1 MPLSAEQRRTTP
13 VSVST
18 ETSPPPTQS
27 PILELDNIT
36 CGYQPDVP
44 TVRNLSLELQPGQIL
59 CLLGPSGCGKTTTLR
74 AIAGFEKISAGEIRL
89 QGQSIATASFHMPPE
104 QRRVGMVFQE
114 YALFPHMHV
123 EDNVAFGLYH
133 WPTADRKARVQ
144 TLLELVGLQG
154 FEHRFPHELS
164 GGQQQRVAIAR
175 ALAPKPVMLLLDE
188 PFSNLDPEMTIK
200 MRKELYRVLRQTE
213 TTAILVTHDHEE
225 AFAMADHVA
234 VMQEGVLVQCDT
246 PEAIYQHPSC
256 AFVAEFIGQAN
267 TVPGIIKNGQVET
280 EIGTF
285 PNQSNLQS
293 ESHVLVMIRSNE
305 IQFTPSES
313 GPGRIESRQF
323 QGSHTLYAIRLKS
336 GQLIHCCM
344 SPIPVYNIDTPVNIQ
359 VTTSNTILF
368 QQPALS

>member
-1 MPLSAEQRRTTP
+1 VSSFADIPTT
-13 VSVST
+13 SST
-18 ETSPPPTQS
+18 EE
-27 PILELDNIT
+27 PILAIDKIT
-36 CGYQPDVP
+36 CGYHPNTP
-44 TVRNLSLELQPGQIL
+44 TVHELSLLLPPGQIL

-89 QGQSIATASFHMPPE
+89 QGQIIASRSVHIAPE
-104 QRRVGMVFQE
+104 KRRVGMVFQE
-114 YALFPHMHV
+114 YALFPHMCV
-123 EDNVAFGLYH
+123 SENIAFGLYH
-133 WPTADRKARVQ
+133 WSTSDRQSRIQA
-144 TLLELVGLQG
+144 LLELVGLLG
-154 FEHRFPHELS
+154 LEGRFPHELS

-175 ALAPKPVMLLLDE
+175 ALAPKPIMLLLDE

-200 MRKELYRVLRQTE
+200 MRKELYRVLRQTQ

-225 AFAMADHVA
+225 AFAMADQVA
-234 VMQEGVLVQCDT
+234 VMQDGVLVQCDT
-246 PEAIYQHPSC
+246 PETIYQQPSC

-285 PNQSNLQS
+285 PNQSDFHS
-293 ESHVLVMIRSNE
+293 ESRVLVMIRPND

-313 GPGRIESRQF
+313 GSGRIESRQF
-323 QGSHTLYAIRLKS
+323 QGSQTLYAIRLTS

-344 SPIPVYNIDTPVNIQ
+344 SPIPVYNIDTPIAVQ
-359 VTTSNTILF
+359 VTTSQTILF